1 MKTAVLLLSCLLA
14 FPALAQPDA
23 VNDECSIRSTAAMH
37 AMIVHNAHG
46 TPTQAMEQIRRAM
59 PLPAEPKQKA
69 RSESVLSA
77 LVGQVF
83 DGLRGYDP
91 FKVSREYLSACQ
103 QNPEKFIRTQI
114 TR

>member
-1 MKTAVLLLSCLLA
+1 MKIAVLLLSCLVAL
-14 FPALAQPDA
+14 PVLAQPMP

-46 TPTQAMEQIRRAM
+46 TPEQAMDQIRRAM
-59 PLPAEPKQKA
+59 PLPTEPKKKA

-77 LVGQVF
+77 LVGRVF
-83 DGLRGYDP
+83 GGLRGYDP
-91 FKVSREYLSACQ
+91 FSVAREYLSACQ